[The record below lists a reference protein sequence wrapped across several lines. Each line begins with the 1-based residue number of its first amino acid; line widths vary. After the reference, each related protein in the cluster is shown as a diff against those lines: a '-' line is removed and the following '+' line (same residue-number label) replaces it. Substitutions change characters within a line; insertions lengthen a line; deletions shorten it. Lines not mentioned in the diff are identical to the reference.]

1 MKLLS
6 YEEAAAALKQGQV
19 IAYPTEGVYG
29 FAADAMNEAA
39 VENVLSLKGR
49 SASKG
54 FIVMAASL
62 EKLSPLIKPLTA
74 MQTATLLES
83 KRGGF
88 RYTWIVPAQDHCPEY
103 LRGQFTTLAV
113 RVTNHPDAR
122 ALCDLMPVGVVST
135 SANLHKEAPLFSVIV
150 SLALWWA
157 RLVDYRLQRV
167 SSILKRVQL
176 FEHKRNI
183 FNKIK
188 SIKSDL
194 LMLFL

>member
-74 MQTATLLES
+74 MQRETLLKS

-88 RYTWIVPAQDHCPEY
+88 RYTWIVPAKDHCPEY

-113 RVTNHPDAR
+113 RVTNHPDAS

-135 SANLHKEAPLFSVIV
+135 SANLHKEAPLESPEAIMDVFGDRIAGVMVGKIGGLSSPTRIVHLETGAVIR
-150 SLALWWA
+150 A
-157 RLVDYRLQRV
+157 
-167 SSILKRVQL
+167 
-176 FEHKRNI
+176 
-183 FNKIK
+183 
-188 SIKSDL
+188 
-194 LMLFL
+194 